1 MEADMAAKQI
11 ETYRIHYYSGPDNFL
26 SAVILLSS
34 NNIGVGRI
42 NFIKDGNAIRANR
55 EIANGILVINFHE
68 SKFSEILDLLRNETP
83 LFIDLNTQHG
93 IGSIQTDNEPIG
105 EDE

>member
-1 MEADMAAKQI
+1 MAAKQI
-11 ETYRIHYYSGPDNFL
+11 DAYRIHYYSGPDNFL
-26 SAVILLSS
+26 SAVISLFS

-42 NFIKDGNAIRANR
+42 NFIKDGNAIGTNG
-55 EIANGILVINFHE
+55 EIANGILIINFHE
-68 SKFSEILDLLRNETP
+68 SKFSEVLDLLRNETP
-83 LFIDLNTQHG
+83 LFIDLNTQLG